1 MARFIVDKIYPKFIA
16 TGMTKTEFAELAGIS
31 RPTLWRA
38 LDGEEISDPAISKIA
53 KALELEDVMEYLDY
67 GKRRKENVT
76 ITRDDGTT
84 AVVELTFREYSNG
97 DTNGFAACEERDGD
111 FEKAMRAYLNPPVKV
126 EELSST
132 SERIVKKISGGNSK
146 SVNVRMNAEIK
157 AAESQGYY
165 LAAIYVAPDGKNDKM
180 LVFEKDGKDNA

>member
-1 MARFIVDKIYPKFIA
+1 MQRFIAEKIYPKFIA
-16 TGMTKTEFAELAGIS
+16 KGMTKTEFAELAGIS
-31 RPTLWRA
+31 RQTLWRA
-38 LDGEEISDPAISKIA
+38 LDGEEISDLAISKIA
-53 KALELEDVMEYLDY
+53 KALELDDVMEYLDY

-97 DTNGFAACEERDGD
+97 DTNGFAACEECDGD
-111 FEKAMRAYLNPPVKV
+111 FERALRAYLNPPVKV
-126 EELSST
+126 EELAST
-132 SERIVKKISGGNSK
+132 PERIIKKFSGGNAK
-146 SVNVRMNAEIK
+146 SVSEAMNAEIK

-165 LAAIYVAPDGKNDKM
+165 LAAIYVAPDGSHDQA